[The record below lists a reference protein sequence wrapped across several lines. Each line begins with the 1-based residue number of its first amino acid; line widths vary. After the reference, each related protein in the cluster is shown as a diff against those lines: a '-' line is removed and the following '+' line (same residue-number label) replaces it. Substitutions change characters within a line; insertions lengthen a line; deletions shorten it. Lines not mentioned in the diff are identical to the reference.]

1 MRRQDGVP
9 TRQLQERRG
18 PIMTHPMETTH
29 VFLDDHRRGVVT
41 CPHCGDTQALTI
53 AQYPNPLGGT
63 ACHVLCG
70 ACGRVFHIIFDGR
83 RHLRIPV
90 SLPGRLFPSTPEDA
104 PDELSQKL
112 GYTAITV
119 TSLAAGGIG
128 FRPQTPVSCNVG
140 DRYHVIFVLP
150 DTDHSLICE
159 DIVVRR
165 SDSQEVGAAFCRPP
179 GSNHA
184 LDWYIYVT
192 SALTPPTRGEGAL
205 PSTPSGSRGRPRHRK
220 TTSLP
225 ATSSEV

>member
-1 MRRQDGVP
+1 
-9 TRQLQERRG
+9 
-18 PIMTHPMETTH
+18 MTHPMETTR
-29 VFLDDHRRGVVT
+29 VFLDDRRRGVVT
-41 CPHCGDTQALTI
+41 CPHCGDAHALTM
-53 AQYPNPLGGT
+53 ARYPSPPGGA

-70 ACGRVFHIIFDGR
+70 ACGRVFRVIFDGR

-90 SLPGRLFPSTPEDA
+90 SLPGTLFPSAPEDA
-104 PDELSQKL
+104 PDELSHKL
-112 GYTAITV
+112 GYTTITV

-140 DRYHVIFVLP
+140 DRYHVIFELP

-159 DIVVRR
+159 DIIIRR
-165 SDSQEVGAAFCRPP
+165 SDPQEVGAAFCRPP

-192 SALTPPTRGEGAL
+192 SALAAPTRGEGAEGRV
-205 PSTPSGSRGRPRHRK
+205 PSGSRGRPRRSK
-220 TTSLP
+220 TTRLP